1 MSSSAKGTVLRMLTP
16 WDSSSTI
23 LANLGPLAK
32 VESTSLVLTSGR
44 LTTEGIV
51 RTIRELTRLRDELL
65 HTMRQLSIPRHA
77 GKTSL
82 QNPDY
87 GRLLGEAQEQ
97 LDMRRRS
104 YQETQ
109 ARTEALQ
116 RQTEDIRKQ
125 AARISEIVEAGF
137 ASTEAFSAP
146 GQFSRLLGRLPVRK
160 LEPSQ
165 RALQSALQGQAV
177 FATGNRNKDWV
188 YVLVAA
194 PADKMSTALQT
205 LILYDFVQTEVPSS
219 EEPDLKRAL
228 VKLDE
233 NKGKV
238 ASELELAHVEL
249 KTARTEAGKTLNE
262 LADTVQ
268 DNLIILR
275 GVLKLGEGMK
285 ASHSFAWLEKAP
297 SAKVI
302 AALLAHGT
310 VVETE

>member
-1 MSSSAKGTVLRMLTP
+1 
-16 WDSSSTI
+16 
-23 LANLGPLAK
+23 
-32 VESTSLVLTSGR
+32 
-44 LTTEGIV
+44 
-51 RTIRELTRLRDELL
+51 
-65 HTMRQLSIPRHA
+65 MRQLSIPRHA

-165 RALQSALQGQAV
+165 RALQSALQGQGV

-268 DNLIILR
+268 DSLIILR